1 MFLGTGISYY
11 HKEKM
16 GQQTKYPLNVFFLQ
30 VPDFIQ
36 RKTKQIKTACASL
49 LQCYYHLLVPVCFL
63 FFCMLIKIDEMIY
76 FPLYNKV
83 HFIFVE
89 TTDEKETTTN
99 EFTVNVTYKG
109 MFSSYYLEV
118 KFEPPFLSVCTKHGR

>member
-1 MFLGTGISYY
+1 MF
-11 HKEKM
+11 
-16 GQQTKYPLNVFFLQ
+16 
-30 VPDFIQ
+30 
-36 RKTKQIKTACASL
+36 
-49 LQCYYHLLVPVCFL
+49 
-63 FFCMLIKIDEMIY
+63 IKIDEMIY

-89 TTDEKETTTN
+89 TTDEKKTTTN

-109 MFSSYYLEV
+109 MFSSYYLEG